1 MRQLSKKVNQQSSKK
16 MCNWLFKN
24 SLLNLV
30 QENNEK
36 LIFVKQRMSEFLHV
50 GKQEYERHIGTP
62 AFWLQRYLLISISDH
77 SLLSYLFK
85 KNLHI
90 LCSPSRAYYQTDFDD
105 FRLKMTVEE
114 WSKIHAS
121 KMRDFQSASLRK
133 CNFSFHFRL
142 QIAPATAFRSQT
154 FLWQYYCK

>member
-1 MRQLSKKVNQQSSKK
+1 MKIVFSIKIYIGIPNLNEIHQQIQKLELFPCLKRSVSVNVLANCQA
-16 MCNWLFKN
+16 L
-24 SLLNLV
+24 
-30 QENNEK
+30 
-36 LIFVKQRMSEFLHV
+36 
-50 GKQEYERHIGTP
+50 
-62 AFWLQRYLLISISDH
+62 
-77 SLLSYLFK
+77 YLFK

-142 QIAPATAFRSQT
+142 QIAPSTAFIGQT
-154 FLWQYYCK
+154 FLCMWQYYCK